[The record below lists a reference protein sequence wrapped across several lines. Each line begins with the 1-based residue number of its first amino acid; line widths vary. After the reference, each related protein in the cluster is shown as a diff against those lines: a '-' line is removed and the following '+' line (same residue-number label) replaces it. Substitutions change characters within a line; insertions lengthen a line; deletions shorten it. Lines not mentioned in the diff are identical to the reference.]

1 MVNHDLYGRNICGMK
16 TFMRLLIR
24 IHLIRVHRLHPVASI
39 LAPVAQL
46 HIQSSSWPD
55 VWRCPVVA
63 QVGTAVR

>member
-1 MVNHDLYGRNICGMK
+1 MK

>member
-1 MVNHDLYGRNICGMK
+1 MK

-24 IHLIRVHRLHPVASI
+24 IHLIFLSLLIAPVAAT

-55 VWRCPVVA
+55 VWQRPAVA
-63 QVGTAVR
+63 QDGIAVR